1 MVKHLLTVACLT
13 LALFSATP
21 GESRADGLDN
31 APRVIVVAHGALRQS
46 NVGLAELR
54 EMFTGSRRFWQS
66 GERVEVILTTEKGLS
81 RRFSIERVA
90 RMSELQFQQH
100 WISQVFNQRAT
111 RLPRAAPNRRLTLAL
126 VAAIPGA
133 VALVEEGELPPNVRV
148 LTLDGLSSGDTGYPL
163 R

>member
-1 MVKHLLTVACLT
+1 MKHFVTVAYIA
-13 LALFSATP
+13 LALVLGA
-21 GESRADGLDN
+21 GGRVRADDTKVEPN
-31 APRVIVVAHGALRQS
+31 KVVVVAHGALKQS

-54 EMFTGSRRFWQS
+54 EMFIGSRRFWS
-66 GERVEVILTTEKGLS
+66 GGERVEIILMTEKGKP
-81 RRFSIERVA
+81 RRLSIERVA

-126 VAAIPGA
+126 VGAIPGA

-148 LTLDGLSSGDTGYPL
+148 LAVDGLGSGDEGYPL
-163 R
+163 Q